1 MQWSKLKTRIKALI
15 CPESQNRIDFHV
27 TRYRE
32 ATDFGTEAWIT
43 VDGIKVFGG
52 GHYHRFVPE
61 CQEWHR
67 RVSGA
72 NSLPY
77 FRPELKA
84 IGQEIAEALNKQ
96 EIHDTEQIVG
106 AMRKYL
112 DLSIEEA
119 LQSDNPFIK
128 ALAVIDRR
136 TGKRTIE
143 KLQLQETDHSLVR
156 RFYELRVACMHIY

>member
-1 MQWSKLKTRIKALI
+1 MQWSKLKTRLKALI
-15 CPESQNRIDFHV
+15 CPELQNRIDFHV

-67 RVSGA
+67 RVPEI

-77 FRPELKA
+77 PRPELKA
-84 IGQEIAEALNKQ
+84 IGQEIAEALDEQ

-106 AMRKYL
+106 AMRRYL
-112 DLSIEEA
+112 DLSIRDA

-128 ALAVIDRR
+128 ALAMVDKR
-136 TGKRTIE
+136 TGKKTME
-143 KLQLQETDHSLVR
+143 KMQLQDNEHSLVR
-156 RFYELRVACMHIY
+156 RFYELRVGCKHV

>member
-1 MQWSKLKTRIKALI
+1 MQWSKLKTRIKALT
-15 CPESQNRIDFHV
+15 CAELHDRIDFHV

-61 CQEWHR
+61 CQEWR
-67 RVSGA
+67 LRVPDV

-77 FRPELKA
+77 PHPERKA
-84 IGQEIAEALNKQ
+84 TGQEIAEALDER
-96 EIHDTEQIVG
+96 EIHDTEQMVG
-106 AMRKYL
+106 AMRQYL
-112 DLSIEEA
+112 DLSIKEA

-136 TGKRTIE
+136 TGKRAIE
-143 KLQLQETDHSLVR
+143 KLQLQETEHSLVR
-156 RFYELRVACMHIY
+156 RFYELRVACKRV